1 MILSPPPDISV
12 RPPFRLARFEIQLQ
26 GAAVIRCSR
35 RTSFLSWIQSNPVHP
50 ITAFDRVAVLC
61 VAAFVMV
68 SYLLIIVLCKKTF
81 PLQNVFGATIYT

>member
-12 RPPFRLARFEIQLQ
+12 RPPFRLARFEIQLK
-26 GAAVIRCSR
+26 GAAVIRRSG
-35 RTSFLSWIQSNPVHP
+35 RTSFLSWILSNPVHP
-50 ITAFDRVAVLC
+50 ITAFDRVAVLPP
-61 VAAFVMV
+61 VVMV